1 MTTISSMISTA
12 PGELGLEASAAVRDI
27 TRRIANGRT
36 STMLLADDLTASW
49 AALTQGGWDSIGIR
63 DGADGAT
70 LLDLVAVAQVWGEMC
85 LPLPLIP
92 TILAKRWSEAAAAHN
107 GPVTL
112 AVPHAADGPADA
124 GALVPF
130 ANFAGIRLCE
140 ELTDGSTQPLAPVG
154 VTAQDDLAPTL
165 ALGRRPQ
172 PSKFA
177 PEAAHECA
185 VVWGAEAVGAAR
197 RMLDDGVAYAKL
209 REQFG
214 TAIGRFQAVKHLLA
228 EAHMLVEQAETAVL
242 WAATS
247 PGDAPRA
254 LRFAFG
260 ACRVAGEK
268 SMQVHGGVGFTWE
281 LGLHFYLRHVLA
293 LNEASA
299 AVLA

>member
-1 MTTISSMISTA
+1 MTTISTA
-12 PGELGLEASAAVRDI
+12 PGELGAEASAAVRDI

-36 STMLLADDLTASW
+36 STMLLAEDLTASW
-49 AALTQGGWDSIGIR
+49 AALTQGGWDGVGIR
-63 DGADGAT
+63 DGADGAS
-70 LLDLVAVAQVWGEMC
+70 LLDLVAIAQAWGEMS

-92 TILAKRWSEAAAAHN
+92 TILAKRWSEAAASHD

-112 AVPHAADGPADA
+112 AVPHAADGPTEA

-140 ELTDGSTQPLAPVG
+140 NLTHGSTQPLVELD
-154 VTAQDDLAPTL
+154 VTADDDLAPTL
-165 ALGRRPQ
+165 ALGRSTQ

-177 PEAAHECA
+177 PEAAHECS
-185 VVWGAEAVGAAR
+185 VVWAAEAVGAAR
-197 RMLDDGVAYAKL
+197 RMLDEGVSYAKL

-214 TAIGRFQAVKHLLA
+214 TPIGRFQAVKHQLA

-247 PGDAPRA
+247 PQDAVRA
-254 LRFAFG
+254 LRFAFQ
-260 ACRVAGEK
+260 ACRGAGEK

-293 LNEASA
+293 LSEASS
-299 AVLA
+299 AVLT

>member
-1 MTTISSMISTA
+1 MTTISTA
-12 PGELGLEASAAVRDI
+12 PGELGLEASAAIRDI

-49 AALTQGGWDSIGIR
+49 AALTQGGWDGVGVR
-63 DGADGAT
+63 DGVDGAT
-70 LLDLVAVAQVWGEMC
+70 LLDLVAIAQAWGEMC

-92 TILAKRWSEAAAAHN
+92 TILAKRWSVAAAAHT

-112 AVPHAADGPADA
+112 AVPQSSDCPTDP

-130 ANFAGIRLCE
+130 ATFAGIGLCE
-140 ELTDGSTQPLAPVG
+140 ELTEGS
-154 VTAQDDLAPTL
+154 AQALVSVDAKVDDDLAPTL
-165 ALGRRPQ
+165 ALGRRSQ
-172 PSKFA
+172 PSKLS

-197 RMLDDGVAYAKL
+197 RMLDEGVAYAKL
-209 REQFG
+209 REQFC
-214 TAIGRFQAVKHLLA
+214 TPIGRFQAVKHLLA
-228 EAHMLVEQAETAVL
+228 EAHMSVEQAETAVL
-242 WAATS
+242 WAAVS
-247 PGDAPRA
+247 PDDSARA
-254 LRFAFG
+254 LRFAFR
-260 ACRVAGEK
+260 ACRQAGEK

-293 LNEASA
+293 LHEVSS

>member
-1 MTTISSMISTA
+1 MNTISTA
-12 PGELGLEASAAVRDI
+12 PGELGLEASSAIRDI

-49 AALTQGGWDSIGIR
+49 TALTQGGWDGVGIR

-70 LLDLVAVAQVWGEMC
+70 LLDLVAVAQAWGEMS

-92 TILAKRWSEAAAAHN
+92 TILAKRWSEAAAAHD

-112 AVPHAADGPADA
+112 AVPHAAADA
-124 GALVPF
+124 AEGGALVPF
-130 ANFAGIRLCE
+130 ANFAGIALCE
-140 ELTDGSTQPLAPVG
+140 ELSEGSTQALAPVDA
-154 VTAQDDLAPTL
+154 VADDDLAPTL
-165 ALGRRPQ
+165 ALGLRPQ

-197 RMLDDGVAYAKL
+197 RMLDEGVAYAKL

-214 TAIGRFQAVKHLLA
+214 TPIGRFQAVKHLLA

-242 WAATS
+242 WAAVS
-247 PGDAPRA
+247 ADDSARA
-254 LRFAFG
+254 LRFAFR
-260 ACRVAGEK
+260 ACRAAGEK

-293 LNEASA
+293 LSEASA